1 MCKKNAQHHS
11 LLEGWKSK
19 LQGGPHIGQ
28 DGHHHP
34 KKKKMSIKINAGEGI
49 EKREPPLHSW
59 WDCKLIQP
67 LWKTVWRF
75 LWKLGIKLPYGPA
88 TPLQGLHPEETSV
101 PRPPCAERHSM
112 CGFLPGHAG
121 NTCRT
126 RAVTSAARGENCV
139 SEGLCFTQSVSPLG
153 EKPQLAEQAFPAQC
167 CGHGAGPVLV
177 EGAAL
182 ALRAA
187 EQHPGPATRLRTTGL
202 EQRPVEQGLC
212 PWLRAGCAQ
221 VVGEEDMAGEW
232 RGRAPGARSP
242 HRCPKPQGRGT

>member
-1 MCKKNAQHHS
+1 MAQQPHYRACTLRKPQFRGRHVLS
-11 LLEGWKSK
+11 GTACADFYPGTLETPAEHVLSPLL
-19 LQGGPHIGQ
+19 
-28 DGHHHP
+28 
-34 KKKKMSIKINAGEGI
+34 
-49 EKREPPLHSW
+49 
-59 WDCKLIQP
+59 
-67 LWKTVWRF
+67 
-75 LWKLGIKLPYGPA
+75 
-88 TPLQGLHPEETSV
+88 
-101 PRPPCAERHSM
+101 
-112 CGFLPGHAG
+112 
-121 NTCRT
+121 
-126 RAVTSAARGENCV
+126 ARGENCV

-182 ALRAA
+182 ALQAA